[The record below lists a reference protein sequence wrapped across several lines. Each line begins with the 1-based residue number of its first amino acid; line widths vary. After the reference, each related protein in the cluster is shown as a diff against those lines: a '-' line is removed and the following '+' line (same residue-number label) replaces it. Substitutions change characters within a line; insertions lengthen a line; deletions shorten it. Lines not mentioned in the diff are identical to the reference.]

1 MHTEN
6 SPKLLHVQYDDKQA
20 LYNAY
25 MSFCRDGG
33 LFVPGSMTAHLGT
46 SLHLMVQLPGEPDMH
61 MVSGKVVWIN
71 MNKKKGLGIRM
82 IPDEFSRKLQ
92 TAIQNSLGGMIKSPN
107 PTFTM

>member
-33 LFVPGSMTAHLGT
+33 L
-46 SLHLMVQLPGEPDMH
+46 PGEPDMH

-71 MNKKKGLGIRM
+71 MNKKKGVGIRM

-92 TAIQNSLGGMIKSPN
+92 TAIQNSLGGMIKGPN